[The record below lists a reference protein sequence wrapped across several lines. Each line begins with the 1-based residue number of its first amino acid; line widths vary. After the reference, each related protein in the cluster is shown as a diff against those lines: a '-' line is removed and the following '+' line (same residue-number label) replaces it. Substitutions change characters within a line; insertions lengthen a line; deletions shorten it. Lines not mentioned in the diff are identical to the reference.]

1 MNRILRLDYET
12 SGTAELSGKNSV
24 GLWNYASNPETKILM
39 LGHELPDEKSIDLWE
54 PHICNIPPNL
64 LDALYE
70 AADPTSDLFVSAFN
84 SSFERYITHF
94 KLGITIP
101 ASKFIDPQVGAR
113 YLSMPG
119 DLESVCEI
127 LGLPADLQKDKRGE
141 ALIDLFSLPKTRKKK
156 EGGGVYFND
165 HKSHPEQWVEFGN
178 YCRQDVRAEKE
189 ISRRMEILGAL
200 PLPPFERR
208 LWVFD
213 QRVNDRGMPVD
224 VDFVHKALR
233 LALRAKNEALEKQN
247 KLTGLENAN
256 SQAQLLPWV
265 KERGYQF
272 NTLRKETVDAVLK
285 DPETKITP
293 ECREVLKA
301 RREAAST
308 SYTKLAAILRQV
320 CPDGRLRNQFIFMGS
335 SRCGRWSGNA
345 VQLHNM
351 ARPDGTF
358 EKRKNLE
365 DARALIY
372 AEDYEGIKKRF
383 ETTDKDGAV
392 KPGSVLLVIKNCIRT
407 VFVAPRIV

>member
-1 MNRILRLDYET
+1 MNKILRLDFET
-12 SGTAELSGKNSV
+12 RSTAELRGKNSV
-24 GLWNYASNPETKILM
+24 GLWNYANHPETKVLM
-39 LGHELPDEKSIDLWE
+39 LAYKLPGSKEVELWQPHFGPMPCDLMAALIDPE
-54 PHICNIPPNL
+54 VTC
-64 LDALYE
+64 
-70 AADPTSDLFVSAFN
+70 SAFN
-84 SSFERYITHF
+84 SAFERYILQYR
-94 KLGITIP
+94 LGITIP
-101 ASKFIDPQVGAR
+101 ASRFIDPQVGAR

-127 LGLPADLQKDKRGE
+127 LNLPPNLQKDKRGE

-165 HKSHPEQWVEFGN
+165 YKSHPNEWTEFGN
-178 YCRQDVRAEKE
+178 YCKQDVRAEEE

-200 PLPPFERR
+200 PLPAFERK
-208 LWVFD
+208 LWIFD
-213 QRVNDRGMPVD
+213 QKVNDRGMPVD
-224 VDFVHKALR
+224 VDFVQKAYR
-233 LALRAKNEALEKQN
+233 LALRAVKEAKERQN

-256 SQAQLLPWV
+256 SQSQLLPWV
-265 KERGYQF
+265 RARGYQF

-285 DPETKITP
+285 DPETQITP

-320 CPDGRLRNQFIFMGS
+320 CLDGRLRNQFIFMGS
-335 SRCGRWSGNA
+335 SRCGRWAGNA

-358 EKRKNLE
+358 EKRRNLE

-372 AEDYEGIKKRF
+372 AEDFEGIKERF
-383 ETTDKDGAV
+383 KMTEKDGTI
-392 KPGSVLLVIKNCIRT
+392 KPGSVLLVIKNVIRT
-407 VFVAPRIV
+407 VFVAPRAA

>member
-1 MNRILRLDYET
+1 MNKILRLDFET
-12 SGTAELSGKNSV
+12 RGTAELSGKNSV
-24 GLWNYASNPETKILM
+24 GLYNYANHPETQVLM
-39 LGHELPDEKSIDLWE
+39 LAWKFDTKEPLLWQ
-54 PHICNIPPNL
+54 PHL
-64 LDALYE
+64 LDTMPLTLYKALR
-70 AADPTSDLFVSAFN
+70 DPEVTVSAFN
-84 SSFERYITHF
+84 SAFERYILQY

-101 ASKFIDPQVGAR
+101 ASRFLDPQVGAR
-113 YLSMPG
+113 YLSMPASLEEVG
-119 DLESVCEI
+119 DVLD
-127 LGLPADLQKDKRGE
+127 LPPNLRKDKRGE
-141 ALIDLFSLPKTRKKK
+141 ALIDLFSEPKTRKKK

-165 HKSHPEQWVEFGN
+165 WKSHPKEWEEFCE
-178 YCRQDVRAEKE
+178 YCRQDVVTEEE

-200 PLPPFERR
+200 PLPPFERK

-224 VDFVHKALR
+224 VDFVQKALR
-233 LALRAKNEALEKQN
+233 LALRAKSEALERQN

-265 KERGYQF
+265 RARGYLF

-335 SRCGRWSGNA
+335 SRCGRWAGNA

-372 AEDYEGIKKRF
+372 AEDYEGIKERF
-383 ETTDKDGAV
+383 KDEKTG

-407 VFVAPRIV
+407 VFVALRIA